1 MRLFQFYYIIQS
13 RYFFAAAF
21 GWAVL
26 AMKGAFARCKFCG
39 GEELK
44 VNRAN
49 ETIQCESCDH
59 ILEERYNDY
68 RVTPIF
74 IERDFPFYVVTD
86 DALSKHK
93 YIFQKYFSLLINERT
108 AESNIHVCS
117 QI

>member
-1 MRLFQFYYIIQS
+1 
-13 RYFFAAAF
+13 
-21 GWAVL
+21 
-26 AMKGAFARCKFCG
+26 MKGSFARCKYCG

-74 IERDFPFYVVTD
+74 LERESPFYVVTD
-86 DALSKHK
+86 DLLSKHK
-93 YIFQKYFSLLINERT
+93 
-108 AESNIHVCS
+108 
-117 QI
+117 

>member
-1 MRLFQFYYIIQS
+1 VDSSRTGPAGLDDDRLTSKSDI
-13 RYFFAAAF
+13 
-21 GWAVL
+21 V
-26 AMKGAFARCKFCG
+26 MKGSFARCKYCG

-74 IERDFPFYVVTD
+74 LERESPFYVVTD
-86 DALSKHK
+86 DVLSK
-93 YIFQKYFSLLINERT
+93 YR
-108 AESNIHVCS
+108 
-117 QI
+117 